1 MARAL
6 TLVAFASLIALSGCY
21 SPYYANRYGY
31 YDRYGYYH
39 AGYNDRSYGSA
50 YGDSYRGYGRQY
62 RDGGDDR
69 YRYGSYDRNNPYVQN
84 QDRAYNPRSG
94 YNGPQSNPD
103 YPQ

>member
-1 MARAL
+1 MASARAL
-6 TLVAFASLIALSGCY
+6 AALASLIALSGCY
-21 SPYYANRYGY
+21 SPYYGDRRGY

-39 AGYNDRSYGSA
+39 AGYYDRSYDSA
-50 YGDSYRGYGRQY
+50 YGDTYRDYGRQY

-69 YRYGSYDRNNPYVQN
+69 FRSYDQSNPYVQN
-84 QDRAYNPRSG
+84 QERAYNPRSG